1 METKNKKVSEVSE
14 PLKIIWNDLVYL
26 SLVNYQL
33 STWVTSHFF
42 YFSTFTSMSIIQ
54 QKSRSFAI
62 RIINCYKFLTEE
74 KHEQILSK
82 QLLRC
87 GTSIGANTRESKNAQ
102 SRMDFLS
109 KLNIALKEADE
120 TEYWLDLLHETKYL
134 DDNLYKSINDDC
146 AELIKILT
154 AIIKK
159 IKEDSKKK

>member
-1 METKNKKVSEVSE
+1 M
-14 PLKIIWNDLVYL
+14 D
-26 SLVNYQL
+26 
-33 STWVTSHFF
+33 
-42 YFSTFTSMSIIQ
+42 SIIQ

-62 RIINCYKFLTEE
+62 RIINCYKFLTEQ
-74 KHEQILSK
+74 KHEQIMSK

-120 TEYWLDLLHETKYL
+120 TEYWLDLLHATGYL
-134 DDNLYKSINDDC
+134 DDKIYESINNDTV
-146 AELIKILT
+146 ELVKMLT

-159 IKEDSKKK
+159 LKEDPKRK